1 MILEKY
7 HNPEL
12 VLRRTQM
19 FMAATK
25 LKKIMKY
32 GQTRGAG
39 RGGIDIDN

>member
-25 LKKIMKY
+25 LKKNNEIWSNK
-32 GQTRGAG
+32 
-39 RGGIDIDN
+39 GGKGGGE